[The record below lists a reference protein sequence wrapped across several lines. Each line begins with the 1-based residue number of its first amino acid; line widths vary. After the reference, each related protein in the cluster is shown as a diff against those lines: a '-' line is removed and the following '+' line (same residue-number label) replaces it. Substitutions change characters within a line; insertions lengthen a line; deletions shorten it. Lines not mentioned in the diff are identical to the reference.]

1 MREAKDYIGKRGEFL
16 IAEKLL
22 DFCGRPLPFF
32 DPHPLGEKCR
42 IFDFLVELVTN
53 DKTPPYFL
61 VSAKATTMGKTKAA
75 ANLKVAV
82 KAKDVQ
88 AMVHCPVPTY
98 LIGVDEPAG
107 EAYIVS
113 MHGNLRGAISS
124 IPTAYALD
132 ASTLPDLWNEV
143 RSYWSTLNHRLKKS
157 KFQM

>member
-1 MREAKDYIGKRGEFL
+1 MADAKDYIGKRGEF
-16 IAEKLL
+16 IVAEKLT

-32 DPHPLGEKCR
+32 DPHPLGEKCGV
-42 IFDFLVELVTN
+42 FDFLVELVTN

-61 VSAKATTMGKTKAA
+61 VSAKATRKGRTKKSLD
-75 ANLKVAV
+75 LKVGV

-88 AMVHCPVPTY
+88 AMVRCPVPAY

-113 MHGNLRGAISS
+113 MHGNVKGPISS
-124 IPTAYALD
+124 IPTAHPVNTE
-132 ASTLPDLWNEV
+132 TLAILWAEV
-143 RSYWSTLNHRLKKS
+143 RSYWKTLNYRSKNS